1 MWLREA
7 SFDGERLS
15 KNGEQN
21 NLDNGQMFSSSQ
33 ALEFKWETL
42 VTLMD

>member
-21 NLDNGQMFSSSQ
+21 NLANGQMFSSSQ
-33 ALEFKWETL
+33 ALEFSGKHL
-42 VTLMD
+42 